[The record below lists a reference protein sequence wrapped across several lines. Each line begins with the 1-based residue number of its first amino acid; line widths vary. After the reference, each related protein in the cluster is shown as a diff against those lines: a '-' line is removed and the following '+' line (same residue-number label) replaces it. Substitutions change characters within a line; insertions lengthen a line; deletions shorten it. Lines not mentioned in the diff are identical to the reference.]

1 MFKVKKGELTLEK
14 TIEVNTQTKSSA
26 MKSRRWRADYL
37 LIPAVFVVFIIIWD
51 LFITIFD
58 IRSVILPRPLAVWQN
73 FISGLNTESALNYY
87 PHILTTL
94 NEVLGGYL
102 IGALVGIVLA
112 LLLSQIPLL
121 ERVFKPFIVAFQSI
135 PKIAIAPLII
145 VWFGF
150 EIGSKIALVILIVF
164 FPILV
169 NGLSGFK
176 SVEPERLSVMRSLG
190 ASQWQIFSKLVLPG
204 SLPFL
209 FAGLEVA
216 LVQAMTAAIV
226 AEFLAGRQGLG
237 VLIIQME
244 QTLNTAGIFGV
255 LVVLALLGWF
265 LTMILNLIRKKLVF
279 WSDAERSEK

>member
-1 MFKVKKGELTLEK
+1 LEK
-14 TIEVNTQTKSSA
+14 TIIVETQKKSSSL
-26 MKSRRWRADYL
+26 KWRRWRPDYL
-37 LIPAVFVVFIIIWD
+37 LIPAVFVAFIVVWD

-73 FISGLNTESALNYY
+73 FTSGLNTESTLNYY

-102 IGALVGIVLA
+102 IGAVVGIVLA

-176 SVEPERLSVMRSLG
+176 SVEPERLAVMRSLG
-190 ASQWQIFSKLVLPG
+190 ASQWQIFIKLVLPG

-255 LVVLALLGWF
+255 LVVLAILGWL

-279 WSDAERSEK
+279 WSDAERSRK

>member
-1 MFKVKKGELTLEK
+1 MEKPLVVTNQKKSTD
-14 TIEVNTQTKSSA
+14 
-26 MKSRRWRADYL
+26 MKLRRFRPDYL
-37 LIPAVFVVFIIIWD
+37 LIPAVFVAFIVLWD
-51 LFITIFD
+51 LLITTFD

-73 FISGLNTESALNYY
+73 FTSGLNPDNPLNYY
-87 PHILTTL
+87 AHILGTL
-94 NEVLGGYL
+94 YEVLSGYI
-102 IGALVGIVLA
+102 IGAIVGIVLA
-112 LLLSQIPLL
+112 LMLSQIPLL

-145 VWFGF
+145 IWFGF
-150 EIGSKIALVILIVF
+150 GVGSKIALVILIVF
-164 FPILV
+164 FPVLV

-176 SVEPERLSVMRSLG
+176 SVEPERLAVMRSLG
-190 ASQWQIFSKLVLPG
+190 ASQWKIFSKLVLPG

-226 AEFLAGRQGLG
+226 AEFLAGREGLG

-244 QTLNTAGIFGV
+244 QVLNTGGIFGV
-255 LVVLALLGWF
+255 LTVLAILGWL

-279 WSDAERSEK
+279 WSDAERSRK

>member
-1 MFKVKKGELTLEK
+1 MKGEIPLEK
-14 TIEVNTQTKSSA
+14 PLVVTTQKKSTD
-26 MKSRRWRADYL
+26 MKLRRMRPDYF
-37 LIPAVFVVFIIIWD
+37 LIPAVFVAFIVVWD
-51 LFITIFD
+51 LFITFFD

-73 FISGLNTESALNYY
+73 FISGLNPESPLNYY
-87 PHILTTL
+87 AHILSTL
-94 NEVLGGYL
+94 YEVLSGYV
-102 IGALVGIVLA
+102 IGAIVGIILA
-112 LLLSQIPLL
+112 LMLSQIPLL

-145 VWFGF
+145 IWFGF
-150 EIGSKIALVILIVF
+150 GAGSKIALVILIVF
-164 FPILV
+164 FPVLV

-176 SVEPERLSVMRSLG
+176 SVEPERLAVMRSLG
-190 ASQWQIFSKLVLPG
+190 ASQWKIFSKLVLPG

-244 QTLNTAGIFGV
+244 QVLNTGGIFGV
-255 LVVLALLGWF
+255 LTVLAILGWL

-279 WSDAERSEK
+279 WSDAERSRK

>member
-1 MFKVKKGELTLEK
+1 MEKPFVVTTQKKST
-14 TIEVNTQTKSSA
+14 VTK
-26 MKSRRWRADYL
+26 MRRFRLDYL
-37 LIPAVFVVFIIIWD
+37 LIPAVFVAFIFLWD
-51 LFITIFD
+51 LLITIFD
-58 IRSVILPRPLAVWQN
+58 IRSVILPRPLSVWQN
-73 FISGLNTESALNYY
+73 FTSGLNPDNSLNYY
-87 PHILTTL
+87 THILGTL
-94 NEVLGGYL
+94 YEVLFGYI
-102 IGALVGIVLA
+102 IGAIVGIALA

-145 VWFGF
+145 IWFGF
-150 EIGSKIALVILIVF
+150 GVGSKIALVILIVF
-164 FPILV
+164 FPVLV

-176 SVEPERLSVMRSLG
+176 SVEPERLAVMRSLG
-190 ASQWQIFSKLVLPG
+190 ASQWKIFSKLVLPG

-226 AEFLAGRQGLG
+226 AEFLAGREGLG

-244 QTLNTAGIFGV
+244 QVLNTGGIFGV
-255 LVVLALLGWF
+255 LTVLAILGWL

-279 WSDAERSEK
+279 WSDAERSRK

>member
-1 MFKVKKGELTLEK
+1 MEK
-14 TIEVNTQTKSSA
+14 IIEVNNPKKSSTL
-26 MKSRRWRADYL
+26 KWRWRADYV
-37 LIPAVFVVFIIIWD
+37 LIPAVFVAFIVVWD
-51 LFITIFD
+51 LLITIFD

-73 FISGLNTESALNYY
+73 FISGLNPESALNYY
-87 PHILTTL
+87 PHILNTL
-94 NEVLGGYL
+94 YEVLAGYG

-112 LLLSQIPLL
+112 LMLSQIPLL

-150 EIGSKIALVILIVF
+150 EMGSKIALVILIVF

-176 SVEPERLSVMRSLG
+176 SVESERLAVMRSLG

-216 LVQAMTAAIV
+216 LIQAMTAAIV
-226 AEFLAGRQGLG
+226 AEFLAGRAGLG

-244 QTLNTAGIFGV
+244 QVLNTAGIFGV
-255 LVVLALLGWF
+255 LVILAIIGWM
-265 LTMILNLIRKKLVF
+265 LTMILNVIRKKVLF
-279 WSDAERSEK
+279 WSDAERSRK